1 MEGGVDEKI
10 NDYVDMGFLCR
21 IVRSV
26 NCEEGSSNHEAS
38 FGWREHYR
46 EALSREETFL
56 KVCVIGQCI
65 D

>member
-38 FGWREHYR
+38 FGWREH
-46 EALSREETFL
+46 LSL
-56 KVCVIGQCI
+56 IHI
-65 D
+65 